1 MKREREEEMRSSR
14 GAPSIFFFELT
25 NMSTAGGLV
34 YMMAI
39 IAFFGLIFYVLINKL
54 LNKPVDFTQQRR
66 QERLSKKSSGK
77 SGSKKD

>member
-1 MKREREEEMRSSR
+1 MKREREEELRTSR

-25 NMSTAGGLV
+25 SMSTTVGLI
-34 YMMAI
+34 YMLAI
-39 IAFFGLIFYVLINKL
+39 IAFFGLIFYLLITKL
-54 LNKPVDFTQQRR
+54 LNKPVDFTQQKK